1 MVEEA
6 KKWQGSCASGR
17 TGRPSPAFAGEGR
30 RFEAGHRPEGSKRG
44 GEARQ
49 DGSGR
54 SGPIRES
61 AGQVAKAGEQRF
73 ERRFGGIRRARAI
86 GLLRGQGFSEQAL
99 GDRIGIERRGA
110 LLWRSGRRLGGRE

>member
-86 GLLRGQGFSEQAL
+86 GLWRGQRSEEQTSELQSLMRISYAGFCLKQKKKSMQ
-99 GDRIGIERRGA
+99 G
-110 LLWRSGRRLGGRE
+110 